1 MHKQPEKLKKALDR
15 LYQRY
20 NHHRCIKPDPL
31 QFVYKYTEPADMEI
45 AAFVSALL
53 AYGRVS
59 QIQKSLTSLF
69 ALMHNSPLQFV
80 TGFDGKNRARL
91 NSFKHRFTTGRD
103 IADLFDVLK
112 VIYNRYESLEK
123 FFLQGY
129 SRNDKNIVPALQQF
143 SQSLL
148 HMHAAFNHGRISKG
162 LRYLLPTPAKK
173 SACKRLNLFLR
184 WMVRNDAVD
193 TGLWK
198 GVSAGR
204 RLKISESKTRIMS
217 IDKAKLLVPVDVHA
231 GRLCRALGL
240 YNRKTACLSAAL
252 EITKAFAEIESA
264 DPVKYD
270 FALTRVGIVEHC
282 TGKAATPCRACLLSG
297 LCTVN

>member
-1 MHKQPEKLKKALDR
+1 VNRNQAKLKEVLET
-15 LYQRY
+15 LYRRY
-20 NHHRCIKPDPL
+20 NHRRCIKPDPL
-31 QFVYKYTEPADMEI
+31 QFVYNYTEPADMEI

-59 QIQKSLTSLF
+59 QIKTSLTSLF

-80 TGFDGKNRARL
+80 TGFGGKNRARL
-91 NSFKHRFTTGRD
+91 NSFKHRFTAGCD
-103 IADLFDVLK
+103 VADLFDVLK
-112 VIYNRYESLEK
+112 VIYTRYESLEK

-129 SRNDKNIVPALQQF
+129 SRNDKNILPALQQF

-148 HMHAAFNHGRISKG
+148 RMHAAFNHGRISKG
-162 LRYLLPTPAKK
+162 LRYLLPRPAKK

-184 WMVRNDAVD
+184 WMVRNDDVD

-198 GVSAGR
+198 GGPSGTV
-204 RLKISESKTRIMS
+204 S
-217 IDKAKLLVPVDVHA
+217 IDKAKLIVPMDVHA

-252 EITKAFAEIESA
+252 DITAAFAEIEPA

-282 TGKAATPCRACLLSG
+282 TGKAAAPCRACLLSAV
-297 LCTVN
+297 CKTD